1 MLCRLWLPVA
11 LGTLLGVAGCS
22 NLRTETAATAPVAA
36 PAAPTALT
44 APPVAPPTATLAPAP
59 TPIPEERLAAV
70 EPVEIQGVMV
80 ELSLAHALDICGFP
94 ALGQFMRDFTQQKV
108 ESCPNSA
115 ARKAALREVVASAAL
130 RNKRLDEQTGVPG
143 SAPHCEQSDKLRLI
157 KEMIPIAQHVVAAAD
172 KPLDCSRISRAEP

>member
-1 MLCRLWLPVA
+1 
-11 LGTLLGVAGCS
+11 
-22 NLRTETAATAPVAA
+22 
-36 PAAPTALT
+36 
-44 APPVAPPTATLAPAP
+44 
-59 TPIPEERLAAV
+59 
-70 EPVEIQGVMV
+70 
-80 ELSLAHALDICGFP
+80 
-94 ALGQFMRDFTQQKV
+94 MRDFTQQKV

-130 RNKRLDEQTGVPG
+130 RNKRLDEQTGAPG